1 MSIITILS
9 IVYMCIF
16 NQNPIFDIFTLNS
29 QINKFENVN
38 ERIPIM
44 EINKWRN
51 KFKHPLVLPS
61 INLISSEKGENYEN
75 VESMIRLNANSPMNK
90 NN

>member
-1 MSIITILS
+1 
-9 IVYMCIF
+9 
-16 NQNPIFDIFTLNS
+16 
-29 QINKFENVN
+29 VN